1 METKLVGD
9 SVSNKIAIEMNI
21 ADFLKAMK
29 IGQKGKVISI
39 YASKR
44 SYEETVKV
52 DIEIETMDKLK
63 QIDFTKTVEGKD

>member
-21 ADFLKAMK
+21 ADFLKAVK

-39 YASKR
+39 YASK
-44 SYEETVKV
+44 
-52 DIEIETMDKLK
+52 KLILRLK
-63 QIDFTKTVEGKD
+63 LWTS